1 MCYLKGDDHEK
12 WTFKRSMN
20 RDDGVDL
27 IGGCAAWANI
37 GESQFRYRDQEGGSG
52 ADGQYRRIWTRH
64 VVAVSAMLSW
74 LVFSRDTWFEMEQC
88 RL

>member
-37 GESQFRYRDQEGGSG
+37 GESHLQYSNNGESQELIGSTGGYGRD
-52 ADGQYRRIWTRH
+52 
-64 VVAVSAMLSW
+64 MLSR
-74 LVFSRDTWFEMEQC
+74 LVICSRG
-88 RL
+88 